1 MKKKILAGI
10 TAAAIT
16 LASLGFTVAHAKG
29 GHDFME
35 KRLQHLTEE
44 LNLSKE
50 QQEQLQASMENGKKA
65 MYDSREQRQEIRK
78 ELMKLDPN
86 AADYQT
92 RLNSLVLKAQ
102 EQAKTMVIQK
112 AEQKQALFSVLTEQQ
127 KQELSELQ
135 EKWQSKMEKRF
146 ADGDHPKRGK
156 GCH

>member
-1 MKKKILAGI
+1 MRKKLIAGI

-16 LASLGFTVAHAKG
+16 FAGLGFTVAHAKG

-35 KRLQHLTEE
+35 KRLQHLTQE
-44 LNLSKE
+44 LDLTKE
-50 QQEQLQASMENGKKA
+50 QQSQLSDSMESSKKA
-65 MYDSREQRQEIRK
+65 MQETRQTRNEIRK

-86 AADYQT
+86 SPDYQT
-92 RLNSLVLKAQ
+92 KLDSLVLKAQ
-102 EQAKTMVIQK
+102 EQAKQMVVQK
-112 AEQKQALFSVLTEQQ
+112 AEQKQAIFSVLNEEQ
-127 KQELSELQ
+127 KQEFTELQ